1 MIEIIRNIRS
11 LKRELISLFLVI
23 FPISFFAQEFEVS
36 KNDIYK
42 ELFFS
47 TYLDY
52 NDIFSSKTTVFG
64 KWFHKTQ
71 YYERDSLEAPKKY
84 IYHGGPLLEYF
95 GVKFKFKIKKARL
108 PDNLND
114 TKCYKVGIVNY
125 NNYRVFYDSI
135 HNADDS
141 MSKIKE
147 TSKEE
152 YQKLLQMAMR
162 IEDYLDSVL
171 YIERMESIEKP
182 GNRIYLSYIKK
193 GKGQRVYYIHS
204 HKNTGRLIVKISPKD
219 KRMLT
224 KHGYC
229 AREEM
234 YDEIEKII
242 ESLSTTTQDH
252 YSVIYV
258 DGECAGG
265 DQQSENVECYGW

>member
-1 MIEIIRNIRS
+1 M
-11 LKRELISLFLVI
+11 ISLFLVI

-47 TYLDY
+47 MYLDY
-52 NDIFSSKTTVFG
+52 NDNLSSKTTVFG
-64 KWFHKTQ
+64 KSFHKTQ
-71 YYERDSLEAPKKY
+71 YYEGDSLEKPVRY
-84 IYHGGPLLEYF
+84 YYEGWSHFDRF
-95 GVKFKFKIKKARL
+95 GVKFRFKIKKARL

-135 HNADDS
+135 HNADES
-141 MSKIKE
+141 MSKIKK

-171 YIERMESIEKP
+171 YIERMRSIKNP
-182 GNRIYLSYIKK
+182 DNSIYLSYLEK
-193 GKGQRVYYIHS
+193 GKDQRIYYIHS
-204 HKNTGRLIVKISPKD
+204 QKNIGRLIVKISPKY

-229 AREEM
+229 VREEM
-234 YDEIEKII
+234 YNKIEKII
-242 ESLSTTTQDH
+242 ESLSTTTQDD

-258 DGECAGG
+258 DGECAGD
-265 DQQSENVECYGW
+265 DQ